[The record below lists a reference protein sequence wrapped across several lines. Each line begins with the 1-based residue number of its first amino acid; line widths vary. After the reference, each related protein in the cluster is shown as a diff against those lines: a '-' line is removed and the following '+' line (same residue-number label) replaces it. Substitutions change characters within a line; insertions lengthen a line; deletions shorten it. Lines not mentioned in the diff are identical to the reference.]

1 MKTISFTPELHKAND
16 SGVEYPYM
24 RWNFMETHFLAT
36 SPKKIYK
43 RKTVLKKLIESQWLL
58 DLHTTA
64 GSQNLL
70 LSGSLVWL
78 NYWNRTYFVRDFL
91 DIVSSPLTEG
101 YLIPCGPQIGCP
113 YLIMRGVQ
121 SREVWKKNVLSGK
134 ERSPG
139 RRFGG
144 RLQEVFAIG
153 CWLYIY
159 LYPSCDSF
167 MS

>member
-1 MKTISFTPELHKAND
+1 MLYRNFTKNVKNISFTPELHKAND
-16 SGVEYPYM
+16 SGIEYPYM

-36 SPKKIYK
+36 SPKKSCK
-43 RKTVLKKLIESQWLL
+43 RKTALKKLIESKWLL

-64 GSQNLL
+64 DSKNLL

-91 DIVSSPLTEG
+91 DIVYCPFTEG
-101 YLIPCGPQIGCP
+101 YLIPCGPQIRCP
-113 YLIMRGVQ
+113 CLIMRGVR
-121 SREVWKKNVLSGK
+121 SWKVWKKNVLSGK

-144 RLQEVFAIG
+144 RLQEVFVIG
-153 CWLYIY
+153 
-159 LYPSCDSF
+159 
-167 MS
+167 